1 MTLGKNVVVLGGAG
15 FIGRWVINELSKQG
29 YHTKVA
35 VRRPQRFRDYA
46 LFPNT
51 RLVQLDA
58 YTETSLAPVLAE
70 ADIVVNLLADMTAGP
85 EAIDA
90 NDLAETASIVAKA
103 ISASTS
109 ASKSD
114 SKSDSK
120 SASKIARI
128 VSVSQIG
135 ADAQRDSSDWLGQL
149 GRADQSMLGVQG
161 KHVTVYRAGL
171 LLGEADHVVSAWKKQ
186 LARMP
191 FLPLA
196 KADTMIQPLFVRD
209 FAQALV
215 SDLPCESSFGEV
227 REVAGEERLS
237 VEQLGELVADLM
249 EKESALVFGM
259 CDLNAKLM
267 SWFGPLAPIRSVS
280 KQQMA
285 LLAEDSITDADFATQ
300 FGFMPRS
307 IEQTLMTYVMPNGV
321 RGRYSF
327 YRQEAGRNS
336 EDMFS

>member
-35 VRRPQRFRDYA
+35 VRRPERFRDYA

-51 RLVQLDA
+51 RLAQLDA
-58 YTETSLAPVLAE
+58 YTEE
-70 ADIVVNLLADMTAGP
+70 ALTPLMADADLVVNLVADMTAGS

-90 NDLAETASIVAKA
+90 IEVAEVTAVIAKSISQSSVSRVA
-103 ISASTS
+103 T
-109 ASKSD
+109 
-114 SKSDSK
+114 
-120 SASKIARI
+120 
-128 VSVSQIG
+128 VSQIG
-135 ADAQRDSSDWLGQL
+135 ADAQRDESDWLGQL
-149 GRADQSMLGVQG
+149 GRADQSLLGLQA
-161 KHVTVYRAGL
+161 KSVTVYRAGL

-186 LARMP
+186 LALMP

-196 KADTMIQPLFVRD
+196 KGQTVVQPLFVRD
-209 FAQALV
+209 FAQAMV
-215 SDLPCESSFGEV
+215 SDLPHDTHSGQIL
-227 REVAGEERLS
+227 EVAGEERLT
-237 VEQLGELVADLM
+237 VEQLGELVAELM
-249 EKESALVFGM
+249 EKDSAFVFGM

-285 LLAEDSITDADFATQ
+285 MFEEDSTTDADFATQ

-307 IEQTLMTYVMPNGV
+307 IEQTLMTYVMPNGI

-327 YRQEAGRNS
+327 YRQEAGRNP
-336 EDMFS
+336 EDLHS